1 MLSLHRGAR
10 KLMALSTISGFRF
23 ARFAISPRRCPGHLT
38 PEPQVLGSFVGGQ
51 IRPLSI
57 SPVSTCASPG
67 GAIVAAAAC
76 AAWHTAVL
84 HTIASRAN
92 GLMGP
97 PWTEGR
103 RRTNPDTPR
112 GCRCARAGERG
123 MCQRLCSCLAP
134 LVGPGLKRP
143 AWADKQALP
152 DRRTCTAALRLTDA
166 EDAWM

>member
-1 MLSLHRGAR
+1 
-10 KLMALSTISGFRF
+10 MALSSILGSRS

-38 PEPQVLGSFVGGQ
+38 PEPQVLGSLVAGQ
-51 IRPLSI
+51 IRPLSG
-57 SPVSTCASPG
+57 SPVLTCASPG
-67 GAIVAAAAC
+67 RANVAAAAC

-97 PWTEGR
+97 TWTEGR

-112 GCRCARAGERG
+112 ECRCARAGVRG
-123 MCQRLCSCLAP
+123 MCQRVCPCLAL
-134 LVGPGLKRP
+134 LVGSGLKKP

-152 DRRTCTAALRLTDA
+152 IGAPAGLRYT
-166 EDAWM
+166 